1 MRRES
6 CAGDWE
12 RIPTPGGAPGTPQLH
27 YWEVVWNRLHQA
39 GWRLGHTTWTSTE
52 TGGIRHYVYARREC
66 DWVEYSA
73 PTMTE
78 AVCALAR
85 AVRETE
91 HRSAHSQLLHQETS
105 GF

>member
-1 MRRES
+1 MGYDT
-6 CAGDWE
+6 CASE
-12 RIPTPGGAPGTPQLH
+12 RDLKPMAGGAPQLH

-39 GWRLGHTTWTSTE
+39 GWRLGHTTWTSAE
-52 TGGIRHYVYARREC
+52 TGGIRHYVYARRGG

-91 HRSAHSQLLHQETS
+91 HSGGAAQPRHQEAP